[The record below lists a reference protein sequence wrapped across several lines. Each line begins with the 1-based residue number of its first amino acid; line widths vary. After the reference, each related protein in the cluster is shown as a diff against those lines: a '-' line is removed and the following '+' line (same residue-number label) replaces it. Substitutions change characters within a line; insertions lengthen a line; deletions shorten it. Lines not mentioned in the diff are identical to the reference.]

1 LGRAIGGGAQSGCV
15 GGKLAGWGALA
26 GVGRDRNWRRPGARR
41 RLRSPRS
48 LAVAGGRGSEAA
60 RSAGAAA
67 VKAACGIAGFLAV
80 YLTNKVGCAN

>member
-1 LGRAIGGGAQSGCV
+1 M
-15 GGKLAGWGALA
+15 
-26 GVGRDRNWRRPGARR
+26 
-41 RLRSPRS
+41 RSPRS